1 MENKTTELIPTEEI
15 QERIPEV
22 MPAQPTQEE
31 KRMLTEKDVETA
43 GRQVEL
49 HSKLL
54 MTALKALK
62 PHDFQDF
69 EGKPYLE
76 GEGAARIMAVV
87 RGFKVGEA
95 KFKIENI
102 APHYFIECEIP
113 MEWRGQTTVALGDCS
128 TADPFF
134 TGKAGNGG
142 VFKKHLDRTG
152 SETMAARLVLGDAKK
167 KARENAISRGVS
179 ELLGI
184 KGLSW
189 DDLAALGFR
198 RAEAGSSIQFRQ
210 GSQGGE
216 IRTLQPSEA
225 LTIKAGSVIHIVGI
239 LVDFE
244 TTQVGKSKKDI
255 TAHIIKD
262 LIGDVKIT
270 VKRWGKLH
278 SGLKQNQKVFCS
290 KCQVA
295 DFRGSKQFLAE
306 SIEPVDEEV
315 SNGGTDS
322 DIDNSSGN

>member
-1 MENKTTELIPTEEI
+1 MENKIVEQTPEET
-15 QERIPEV
+15 QEKAPEV
-22 MPAQPTQEE
+22 MPAQEE
-31 KRMLTEKDVETA
+31 KAMLTEKYVETA
-43 GRQVEL
+43 GRQIEL
-49 HSKLL
+49 RSKLL

-113 MEWRGQTTVALGDCS
+113 MEWMGQTTVALGDCS

-142 VFKKHLDRTG
+142 IFKKHLDRTG

-189 DDLAALGFR
+189 DDLASFGFR
-198 RAEAGSSIQFRQ
+198 RTEAGSSIQFRQ

-216 IRTLQPSEA
+216 IQTLQPSEA
-225 LTIKAGSVIHIVGI
+225 LLAKAGSIIHIVGI
-239 LVDFE
+239 LEDFE
-244 TTQVGKSKKDI
+244 ETQVGKDKKDI
-255 TAHIIKD
+255 TKYFIRD
-262 LIGDVKIT
+262 FIGEMKIT
-270 VKRWGKLH
+270 VKKWGRLH
-278 SGLKQNQKVFCS
+278 TGLEQGQKVFCE
-290 KCQVA
+290 KTQVA
-295 DFRGSKQFLAE
+295 EYKGSKQFLATEITPVE
-306 SIEPVDEEV
+306 SEAENGRTN
-315 SNGGTDS
+315 SNH
-322 DIDNSSGN
+322 SSGN

>member
-1 MENKTTELIPTEEI
+1 MENKNVEQIPEET
-15 QERIPEV
+15 QEKIPEV
-22 MPAQPTQEE
+22 MPAQEE
-31 KRMLTEKDVETA
+31 KVMLTEKYVETA
-43 GRQVEL
+43 GRQIEL
-49 HSKLL
+49 RSKLL

-113 MEWRGQTTVALGDCS
+113 MEWMGQTTVALGDCS

-142 VFKKHLDRTG
+142 IFKKHLDRTG

-189 DDLAALGFR
+189 DDLAAFGFR
-198 RAEAGSSIQFRQ
+198 RAEAGGSIQFKT

-216 IRTLQPSEA
+216 IRVLQPSEA
-225 LTIKAGSVIHIVGI
+225 LTTKAGSIIHIIGI
-239 LVDFE
+239 LVDFQ
-244 TTQVGKSKKDI
+244 TSQVGKDKKDI
-255 TAHIIKD
+255 TSHTIKD
-262 LIGDVKIT
+262 LIGDTRIT
-270 VKRWGKLH
+270 VKKWGKLH
-278 SGLKQNQKVFCS
+278 AGLEQNQKVFCS
-290 KCQVA
+290 KCRVA

-306 SIEPVDEEV
+306 SIEGVD
-315 SNGGTDS
+315 NGGTNS
-322 DIDNSSGN
+322 DIDNSSGD